1 MQHSTEFTKLKPRQ
15 RRYIEEVAKGKTR
28 HQALIAAGYSPT
40 NRACNVET
48 STVKAALS
56 RLVRQAIP
64 AHKLAQVIADGIEA
78 TETKFFQEKGVV
90 TDQRDVIAWSERR
103 EYAKLA
109 AEFGQYVEEDK
120 KSVPTIG
127 IQVTVE
133 QIGSQDKTT
142 AKAVAIVESV
152 G

>member
-1 MQHSTEFTKLKPRQ
+1 MKISTEFTKLKPRQ

-48 STVKAALS
+48 SSVKAALS

-78 TETKFFQEKGVV
+78 TETKFFQEKGIV
-90 TDQRDVIAWSERR
+90 TDEREVIAWSERR

-109 AEFGQYVEEDK
+109 AEFGNYVEHEK
-120 KSVPTIG
+120 QTTPSIG

-133 QIGSQDKTT
+133 TIGNKGQVS
-142 AKAVAIVESV
+142 AKASTSVESL